1 MEDKKDEKIS
11 KKIILNI
18 ILLIIIEGFLSALY
32 LISLKIDENV
42 FFNVMKY
49 VSLVLLG
56 ISIAFFEIAYSKDKG
71 TIAIYGI
78 ETLTLAINTLI
89 AVNIIK
95 KTNMSVQNYIIA
107 SIIVFLLYYIL
118 KMIIVYTTYKRKY
131 LKGLS
136 DIKEIVSTRPIKKEA
151 KRKEIE

>member
-1 MEDKKDEKIS
+1 MEDKKNEKIS

-32 LISLKIDENV
+32 FITLKIDENV

-49 VSLVLLG
+49 VSFVLLG

-78 ETLTLAINTLI
+78 ETLMLAINTLVS
-89 AVNIIK
+89 VNIIK
-95 KTNMSVQNYIIA
+95 KTNMSFQNYIIA
-107 SIIVFLLYYIL
+107 SLIVFLLYYIL
-118 KMIIVYTTYKRKY
+118 KMIIIYTTYKRKY
-131 LKGLS
+131 LKDLS
-136 DIKEIVSTRPIKKEA
+136 DIKEIVSTKPIKKEA

>member
-1 MEDKKDEKIS
+1 MEDKKNEKIS

-32 LISLKIDENV
+32 FISLKIEENI
-42 FFNVMKY
+42 FFNGMKY
-49 VSLVLLG
+49 GSFVLLG

-89 AVNIIK
+89 AVNVIK